1 MEEVPIPYT
10 GGDGDF
16 LAEGIII
23 DLDDPTNGRPQECSQ
38 TQGPDCEEP
47 WVDISAPEIIEPSI
61 PGPQGGNVLYLD
73 QEDPVNPQ
81 GEGLFV
87 ILPEITGAWTV
98 EALFLTYDPLFAP
111 AEYNIQNIIGT
122 ENAAEQ
128 TIQFQLRIFGDGL
141 NGLGVPASG
150 QIQSG
155 ISPEALLLMV
165 PIWKP
170 VNGIMWR
177 WYIMGM
183 GRSSDTWTERNL
195 DVQM

>member
-1 MEEVPIPYT
+1 
-10 GGDGDF
+10 
-16 LAEGIII
+16 
-23 DLDDPTNGRPQECSQ
+23 
-38 TQGPDCEEP
+38 
-47 WVDISAPEIIEPSI
+47 
-61 PGPQGGNVLYLD
+61 GGNVLYLD

-155 ISPEALLLMV
+155 DLSGGTAFDGPDLEASQWYHVAMAYNGDGTLIGFLDGEEFGRSNVTFGRVLEMLAIGYYMSGNDSPNESIRGLFGEIDAVSVINEALSLNTFRRLNISNV
-165 PIWKP
+165 
-170 VNGIMWR
+170 
-177 WYIMGM
+177 
-183 GRSSDTWTERNL
+183 SDFPL
-195 DVQM
+195 HP